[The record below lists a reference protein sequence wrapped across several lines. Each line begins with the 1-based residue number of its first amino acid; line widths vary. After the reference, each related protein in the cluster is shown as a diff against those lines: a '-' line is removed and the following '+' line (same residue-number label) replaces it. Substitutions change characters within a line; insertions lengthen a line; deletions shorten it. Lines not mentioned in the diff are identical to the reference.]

1 VQDPDDDKPNE
12 VSHGSN
18 DELKARLM
26 ARWREDQL
34 RLYRVELKMAE
45 RRGFEQGLKEAREER
60 LERWRKEGR
69 EQALRGVIRTQLQ
82 QRFGPLSESVI
93 TRIGAADQATLEL
106 YVERVVTAGSL
117 AEVLD
122 V

>member
-12 VSHGSN
+12 VSDGSN

-45 RRGFEQGLKEAREER
+45 RRGFEQGLREAREENRERGRNEAARALARR
-60 LERWRKEGR
+60 LLEM
-69 EQALRGVIRTQLQ
+69 
-82 QRFGPLSESVI
+82 RFGPLDES
-93 TRIGAADQATLEL
+93 TLARLGAADQATLDQ
-106 YVERVVTAGSL
+106 YVERVLTADSL
-117 AEVLD
+117 AEVFES
-122 V
+122 